1 MELESCHL
9 NDTTFFFVDTAHCI
23 SQNKYQDHVPDS
35 LLFVIIID
43 SFRYYRILKLIRRY
57 KCY

>member
-1 MELESCHL
+1 MILR
-9 NDTTFFFVDTAHCI
+9 FFVDTAHCI

-43 SFRYYRILKLIRRY
+43 SIRYYRILKLIHRY
-57 KCY
+57 KYY